1 MNGTVKNALKF
12 VISIGIGFGLIYF
25 INSSLTED
33 DKALIF
39 QSFRTS
45 KFSVIALTI
54 FLAALACVARALRW
68 ELLLNPIGCHP
79 RRSTLVSS
87 IFIMYLANLIFPRL
101 GEVLRCSVLFQ
112 KDEIPVEKSIGTMVV
127 ERLID
132 FLFAGL
138 YVLLAF
144 VFEHQK
150 LLEIYNKYLS
160 EKKEGSS
167 NMLLFVIGLMIF
179 FGIVSFFVPKI
190 RRLITQK
197 INGLWEGISSIFKLK
212 KPILFV
218 VYSLVL
224 YSIYFATTIIMYY
237 AIDGLDGLR
246 LTSGFVI
253 LTAGTLA
260 VGLTQGGIGAFQL
273 LVTKS
278 LELYDIARPI
288 GLAYSWLS
296 WTVQTGTL
304 VVGGIIAWIYVQ
316 FTKNNNGKAK

>member
-1 MNGTVKNALKF
+1 
-12 VISIGIGFGLIYF
+12 
-25 INSSLTED
+25 
-33 DKALIF
+33 
-39 QSFRTS
+39 
-45 KFSVIALTI
+45 
-54 FLAALACVARALRW
+54 
-68 ELLLNPIGCHP
+68 
-79 RRSTLVSS
+79 
-87 IFIMYLANLIFPRL
+87 MYLANLIFPRL

>member
-1 MNGTVKNALKF
+1 MNGTIKNALKL

-25 INSSLTED
+25 INSSLTGE

-39 QSFRTS
+39 QSFRTA
-45 KFSVIALTI
+45 KLPVIVLTI
-54 FLAALACVARALRW
+54 LLAATACVIRALRW

-150 LLEIYNKYLS
+150 LLEIYNKYLA

-167 NMLLFVIGLMIF
+167 HLLLFTIGLVIL
-179 FGIVSFFVPKI
+179 FGIVAFFVPKI
-190 RRLITQK
+190 RRLIIQK
-197 INGLWEGISSIFKLK
+197 VKGLWEGISSIFKLE

-218 VYSLVL
+218 IYSLVL

-237 AIDGLDGLR
+237 AINGLDGLR
-246 LTSGFVI
+246 MTSGFVI

-260 VGLTQGGIGAFQL
+260 IGLTQGGIGAFQL

-278 LELYDIARPI
+278 LELYDIARPL

-304 VVGGIIAWIYVQ
+304 VIGGIIAWVYVQ
-316 FTKNNNGKAK
+316 FTKAR

>member
-1 MNGTVKNALKF
+1 MNGTIKNALKL

-25 INSSLTED
+25 INSSLTVE

-39 QSFRTS
+39 QSFRTA
-45 KFSVIALTI
+45 KLPVIVLTI
-54 FLAALACVARALRW
+54 LLAATACVIRALRW

-150 LLEIYNKYLS
+150 LLEIYNKYLA

-167 NMLLFVIGLMIF
+167 HLLLFTIGLVIL
-179 FGIVSFFVPKI
+179 FGIVAFFVPKI
-190 RRLITQK
+190 RRLIIQK
-197 INGLWEGISSIFKLK
+197 VKGLWEGISSIFKLE

-246 LTSGFVI
+246 MTSGFVI

-260 VGLTQGGIGAFQL
+260 IGLTQGGIGAFQL

-278 LELYDIARPI
+278 LELYDIARPL

-304 VVGGIIAWIYVQ
+304 VIGGIIAWVYVQ
-316 FTKNNNGKAK
+316 FTKAR

>member
-1 MNGTVKNALKF
+1 MNGTIKNALKL
-12 VISIGIGFGLIYF
+12 VVSIGIGFGLIYF
-25 INSSLTED
+25 INSSLTGE

-39 QSFRTS
+39 QSFRTA
-45 KFSVIALTI
+45 KLPVIVLTI
-54 FLAALACVARALRW
+54 LLAATACVIRALRW

-150 LLEIYNKYLS
+150 LLEIYNKYLA

-167 NMLLFVIGLMIF
+167 HLLLFTIGLVIL
-179 FGIVSFFVPKI
+179 FGIVAFFVPKI
-190 RRLITQK
+190 RRLIIQK
-197 INGLWEGISSIFKLK
+197 VKGLWEGISSIFKLE

-246 LTSGFVI
+246 MTSGFVI

-260 VGLTQGGIGAFQL
+260 IGLTQGGIGAFQL

-278 LELYDIARPI
+278 LELYDIARPL

-304 VVGGIIAWIYVQ
+304 VIGGIIAWVYVQ
-316 FTKNNNGKAK
+316 FTKAR

>member
-1 MNGTVKNALKF
+1 MNGTIKNALKL

-25 INSSLTED
+25 INSSLTVED
-33 DKALIF
+33 KVLIL
-39 QSFRTS
+39 QSFRAA
-45 KFSVIALTI
+45 KLPVIVLTI
-54 FLAALACVARALRW
+54 LLAATACVIRALRW
-68 ELLLNPIGCHP
+68 ELLLNPIGCYP

-112 KDEIPVEKSIGTMVV
+112 KDEIPAEKSIGTMVV

-150 LLEIYNKYLS
+150 LLKIYNKYLT

-167 NMLLFVIGLMIF
+167 HLLLFIIGLVIL
-179 FGIVSFFVPKI
+179 FGIAAFFVPKI
-190 RRLITQK
+190 RRLFIQK
-197 INGLWEGISSIFKLK
+197 VRGLWEGISSIIKLEN
-212 KPILFV
+212 PILFV

-246 LTSGFVI
+246 ITSGFVI

-278 LELYDIARPI
+278 LELYDIARPL

-304 VVGGIIAWIYVQ
+304 VIGGIIAWVYVQ
-316 FTKNNNGKAK
+316 FTKAR

>member
-1 MNGTVKNALKF
+1 MNGTIKNALKL

-25 INSSLTED
+25 INSSLTVE

-39 QSFRTS
+39 QSFRTA
-45 KFSVIALTI
+45 KLQVILLTI
-54 FLAALACVARALRW
+54 LLAATACVIRALRW

-150 LLEIYNKYLS
+150 LLEIYNKYLA

-167 NMLLFVIGLMIF
+167 HLLLFTFGLVILL
-179 FGIVSFFVPKI
+179 GIVAFFVPKI
-190 RRLITQK
+190 RRLIIQK
-197 INGLWEGISSIFKLK
+197 VKGLWEGISSIFKLE

-246 LTSGFVI
+246 MTSGFVI

-260 VGLTQGGIGAFQL
+260 IGITQGGIGAFQL

-278 LELYDIARPI
+278 LELYDIARPL

-304 VVGGIIAWIYVQ
+304 VIGGIIAWVYVQ
-316 FTKNNNGKAK
+316 FTKAR

>member
-1 MNGTVKNALKF
+1 MNGTIKNALKL
-12 VISIGIGFGLIYF
+12 VVSIGIGFGLIYF
-25 INSSLTED
+25 INSSLTGE

-39 QSFRTS
+39 QSFRTA
-45 KFSVIALTI
+45 KLPVIVLTI
-54 FLAALACVARALRW
+54 LLAATACVIRALRW

-150 LLEIYNKYLS
+150 LLEIYNKYLA

-167 NMLLFVIGLMIF
+167 HLLLFTIGLVIL
-179 FGIVSFFVPKI
+179 FGIVAFFVPKI
-190 RRLITQK
+190 RRLIIQK
-197 INGLWEGISSIFKLK
+197 VKGLWEGISSIFKLE

-237 AIDGLDGLR
+237 AINGLDGLR
-246 LTSGFVI
+246 MTSGFVI

-260 VGLTQGGIGAFQL
+260 IGLTQGGIGAFQL

-278 LELYDIARPI
+278 LELYDIARPL
-288 GLAYSWLS
+288 GLAYSWIS

-304 VVGGIIAWIYVQ
+304 VIGGIIAWIYVQ
-316 FTKNNNGKAK
+316 FTKAR